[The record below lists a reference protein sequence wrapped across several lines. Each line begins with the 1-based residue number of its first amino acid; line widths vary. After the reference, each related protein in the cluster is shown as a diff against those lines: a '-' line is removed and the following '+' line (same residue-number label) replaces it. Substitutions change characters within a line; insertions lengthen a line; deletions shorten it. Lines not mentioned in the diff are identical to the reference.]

1 MRATEDPVVCLA
13 ILGAF
18 LLILG
23 VGGIVADYVLP
34 RIPFLKRYI
43 DSLPGYEDDN
53 EIAARY
59 EEKFRTKT
67 SRQRNR
73 IYATIRKFLG

>member
-1 MRATEDPVVCLA
+1 MRVTEDPVVCLA
-13 ILGAF
+13 LLGVF

-23 VGGIVADYVLP
+23 AGGISADEVLP
-34 RIPFLKRYI
+34 PKTFVKRYI

-59 EEKFRTKT
+59 EEKFWAKT
-67 SRQRNR
+67 SRQRDR
-73 IYATIRKFLG
+73 IYAVLRKFLG